1 MYFDYSEA
9 KKLIDNILFCLC
21 KSYWQTLM
29 VSMNF
34 RVSTNANKEKAIKKS
49 KMVNSSSKNH
59 SRTNSNRQ
67 NKESVKFVQTVSFDT
82 DCDTLNRLNQLLSDS
97 KNVIIGHLNI
107 NSMRHKFSS
116 FKDLVF
122 NEIDIFYYQKWNIDD
137 SFPNS
142 QFCAEG

>member
-1 MYFDYSEA
+1 
-9 KKLIDNILFCLC
+9 
-21 KSYWQTLM
+21 M

-67 NKESVKFVQTVSFDT
+67 NKESVKFVQTLSFDT

-122 NEIDIFYYQKWNIDD
+122 NEIDIFYYQK
-137 SFPNS
+137 
-142 QFCAEG
+142 